1 MMQKL
6 QNSGMQLQFGHS
18 IDQNHEKIE
27 DMGMDVDMEDIV
39 IENLGD
45 QDTGAGFSTNGP
57 FGSGH

>member
-6 QNSGMQLQFGHS
+6 QSSGVQLQFGHS
-18 IDQNHEKIE
+18 INQNHEKIE

-45 QDTGAGFSTNGP
+45 QDTVAGF
-57 FGSGH
+57 